1 VIISRRK
8 YLLSVTAILFVLL
21 VVAVLRCV
29 RFSSTTYRFTISGRP
44 YAPITGYYITDG
56 ASHKVEGTLP
66 LTVTFSTRKKFSIS
80 FQKSDQTGE
89 LTLEWIKPSGSSTYT
104 TGSVHSSISLGM
116 IHSWFKPSEAAWL
129 SMGYTNR

>member
-8 YLLSVTAILFVLL
+8 YLLPVTAILLVLL
-21 VVAVLRCV
+21 AVAALRCV
-29 RFSSTTYRFTISGRP
+29 RFSSTTYRFTISGRSH
-44 YAPITGYYITDG
+44 APITGQYITDG
-56 ASHKVEGTLP
+56 VVHQIEGTLP
-66 LTVTFSTRKKFSIS
+66 LTVTFSTREKFSIY
-80 FQKSDQTGE
+80 FQKNDQTGE